1 MGNPP
6 FLGGTFLRR
15 ELGDDYVDDLHFVW
29 EGKVPGKADL
39 CCYWHEK
46 ARRMVADGK
55 AHRVGLL
62 ATQGIRGGRNRIVL
76 QRIKESGDIFFAESD
91 RKWMLDGAAV
101 QVSMVGFDDGSE
113 TERVLDGQRVEGIN
127 ANLTSGADLT
137 LAAKLRENA
146 GLCFEG
152 VKQVGRF
159 DIDAGTAA
167 TMIAMPNPDGRSNA
181 DVVRPSANGRD
192 INGRSRG
199 MWVIDFPPGTPL
211 EEAELYEAPFEHIA
225 EHVREY
231 RKTARSGDRTGVDWW
246 IHGSSRPGMRQAL
259 APHQRYIVT
268 TATAKHRLFT
278 WLDREVLPDHALF
291 VFARDDD
298 YFFGV
303 LHSRLHELWAL
314 AQGTQLREKESG
326 FRYTPTTCF
335 LTFPLPWPPGEEP
348 ADSPL
353 VRGIAEAAR
362 RLHELR
368 EGWLNPEGPLVAD
381 LRQRTLT
388 NLYNER
394 PAWLDTAHRR
404 LDEAV
409 CAAYGWPPDLP
420 DDEVLARLLALNLER
435 ARA

>member
-1 MGNPP
+1 M
-6 FLGGTFLRR
+6 
-15 ELGDDYVDDLHFVW
+15 DDLHFVW
-29 EGKVPGKADL
+29 EGRVPGKADL

-62 ATQGIRGGRNRIVL
+62 ATQGIRGGRNRVVL

-101 QVSMVGFDDGSE
+101 QVSMVGFDDGAE
-113 TERVLDGQRVEGIN
+113 TGRVLDGRSVESIN
-127 ANLTSGADLT
+127 ANLTSGVDVT
-137 LAAKLRENA
+137 LAAKLDENR

-152 VKQVGRF
+152 DKK
-159 DIDAGTAA
+159 AGPFEIPQALA
-167 TMIAMPNPDGRSNA
+167 ETMLTDHNPDGRSNSA
-181 DVVRPSANGRD
+181 VIRPWVNGDD
-192 INGRSRG
+192 IAGVPRNL
-199 MWVIDFPPGTPL
+199 WIIDFPPGTTL
-211 EEAELYEAPFEHIA
+211 EDAQLYQAPYEYIDQ
-225 EHVREY
+225 HVRPVRESN
-231 RKTARSGDRTGVDWW
+231 RDQNSREQWW
-246 IHGSSRPGMRQAL
+246 IHQAPRLGMRAAIKPL
-259 APHQRYIVT
+259 SRFMVT
-268 TATAKHRLFT
+268 PRVSKHRLFVWAQSPT
-278 WLDREVLPDHALF
+278 LPDSATD
-291 VFARDDD
+291 VFAREDD

-326 FRYTPTTCF
+326 FRYTPTSCF

-348 ADSPL
+348 ANGPL

-394 PAWLDTAHRR
+394 PAWLDTAHRQ

-409 CAAYGWPPDLP
+409 CVAYGWPPGLSDA
-420 DDEVLARLLALNLER
+420 EALARLLALNLER